1 MRDKRALQKIREE
14 FHRFSTPKPQGFGRH
29 WTMIP
34 RDKNELLAHA
44 LRYLCE
50 FMQVDRAAVFLYD
63 EARQTLVARQLVD
76 RADVLPRAEEIAIMP
91 EPPLAR
97 LLAGKRAYL
106 LIDEGAHNIAY
117 IALRAFGNIFGVLRV
132 ETLRGQ
138 RPFTEKSIPLL
149 NDFAHELAT
158 AMHGMELAATEREQ
172 VAQMRALHEVSNAI
186 FRSLRLDEM
195 IKSVAQ
201 SLIQQL
207 GFDRVRLYLVNRD
220 GEHLESVLT
229 MDQRGH
235 QIIEKERFPLKLSTR
250 LVTQN
255 ALKENSTMFT
265 VAAVMRAAGFTF
277 GDIRKWGGEIHL
289 APRPSDP
296 ARRATIE
303 SGTVNAIFDEG
314 IKSWAGTALDH
325 GFNFL
330 PVEGAVLK
338 RLVAMGYRPAVMPK
352 SRFHGMAEDITTIDF
367 SGWPMIVRA
376 EMPDNVAYAI
386 CEAIDKRKEFI
397 PTDNYKPLDI
407 AQLCANDE
415 EAPYDV
421 PLHPGA

>member
-1 MRDKRALQKIREE
+1 
-14 FHRFSTPKPQGFGRH
+14 
-29 WTMIP
+29 
-34 RDKNELLAHA
+34 
-44 LRYLCE
+44 
-50 FMQVDRAAVFLYD
+50 
-63 EARQTLVARQLVD
+63 
-76 RADVLPRAEEIAIMP
+76 
-91 EPPLAR
+91 
-97 LLAGKRAYL
+97 
-106 LIDEGAHNIAY
+106 
-117 IALRAFGNIFGVLRV
+117 
-132 ETLRGQ
+132 
-138 RPFTEKSIPLL
+138 
-149 NDFAHELAT
+149 
-158 AMHGMELAATEREQ
+158 
-172 VAQMRALHEVSNAI
+172 
-186 FRSLRLDEM
+186 
-195 IKSVAQ
+195 
-201 SLIQQL
+201 
-207 GFDRVRLYLVNRD
+207 
-220 GEHLESVLT
+220 
-229 MDQRGH
+229 
-235 QIIEKERFPLKLSTR
+235 
-250 LVTQN
+250 
-255 ALKENSTMFT
+255 MFT

-338 RLVAMGYRPAVMPK
+338 RLGAMGYRPAVMPK

-376 EMPDNVAYAI
+376 DMPDNVAYAI

-421 PLHPGA
+421 PLHPGAERFYRERGYLK